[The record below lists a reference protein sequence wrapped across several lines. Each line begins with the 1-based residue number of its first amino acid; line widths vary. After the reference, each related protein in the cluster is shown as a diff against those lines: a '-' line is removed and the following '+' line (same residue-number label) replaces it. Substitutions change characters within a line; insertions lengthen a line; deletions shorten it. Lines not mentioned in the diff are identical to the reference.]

1 MFHNIKELE
10 KFDTVVTNNKL
21 INLISEVYGKTDDM
35 LPFLGIMKEGVIR
48 QDNLDTNTTG
58 YIYFKEIGDL
68 KIELHHYLYNTKKK
82 QTMPLFSAKI
92 DYKTKDGSAMN
103 YNRIIKN
110 VSERVSDVKFGLL
123 FSKRTERNMMNQ
135 AVAQAEACF
144 IAVFGYIHMLQ
155 RDKKTEVR
163 YSDGSNLSPVNNSKT
178 SPKQNKKSVI
188 NINDITVIVKTEDN
202 NILDRFRR
210 HNNRHTDSWS
220 VIGHYRTYRRG
231 NEEKKVWI
239 KGYQKGSGKSKP
251 KQYIM

>member
-48 QDNLDTNTTG
+48 QDNLETNTTG

-82 QTMPLFSAKI
+82 QTMPLFSAKV
-92 DYKTKDGSAMN
+92 DYKTKDGSTMN

-123 FSKRTERNMMNQ
+123 FYKRTEKKMMNQ

-155 RDKKTEVR
+155 RDKKAEVR
-163 YSDGSNLSPVNNSKT
+163 YSDGSNLSPVNNSK
-178 SPKQNKKSVI
+178 PNKKQSAKKSII
-188 NINDITVIVKTEDN
+188 NINDITVIVRTEDN

-210 HNNRHTDSWS
+210 HNNKHTDSWS
-220 VIGHYRTYRRG
+220 VIGHYRTYKSG
-231 NEEKKVWI
+231 KKIWV
-239 KGYQKGSGKSKP
+239 KAYQKGSGSSKP
-251 KQYIM
+251 KEYIV